1 VDAQPHEN
9 VLWVNKPVFPGSFL
23 IVTKNYHAGDFN
35 LFYMNVRNNA
45 KQRVAA
51 FLGEEKKNE
60 VLTSLSQNP
69 SPVIDA
75 PKEKETMQAKGVD
88 SAKKKD
94 N

>member
-1 VDAQPHEN
+1 
-9 VLWVNKPVFPGSFL
+9 
-23 IVTKNYHAGDFN
+23 
-35 LFYMNVRNNA
+35 
-45 KQRVAA
+45 
-51 FLGEEKKNE
+51 
-60 VLTSLSQNP
+60 LTSLSQNP